1 MIPGKS
7 TTLLFNQGIRIPKTG
22 TDRPAGPPVQVK
34 ARGRPFNHRALV
46 VHSTDAPLK
55 LIERFAITRGRA
67 VPVDDAPGQQS
78 ASGRLAYYIT
88 PHGLGHAVR
97 SLGVIRRLM
106 DLAPELEIVLVSAL
120 PQFIIKQNLP
130 RPLPIRERHLDVG
143 LVQQDSLRF
152 DLEATRE
159 ALGSLRQRQQ
169 TLVDEEI
176 RFFRAEGIQGIVC
189 DVPFLPFLAAG
200 RAGIPAVGLGNFTWD
215 WIYQRYAERDR
226 RWESLVAWIREAY
239 RECPL
244 FLQLPMHGD
253 CSACGTI
260 RPVPLVARQ
269 AQRTRK
275 QTRRILRLA
284 ESQKT
289 YLVSFQSLNLEAEA
303 ERHLESMGERIF
315 LYKHPLR
322 LRARNGLS
330 LDDLDLS
337 YADAVAAVDGVI
349 TKPGYGIVADCLVHG
364 TPVIYTDRG
373 LFPEYEILV
382 RALTEHLT
390 TVFIPSAELYAG
402 RWQEAIENL
411 ESLPRRSP
419 SLPAN
424 GAEACARAIMDML
437 ERRGAIPAST

>member
-1 MIPGKS
+1 M
-7 TTLLFNQGIRIPKTG
+7 R
-22 TDRPAGPPVQVK
+22 
-34 ARGRPFNHRALV
+34 AR
-46 VHSTDAPLK
+46 
-55 LIERFAITRGRA
+55 EAIKGFPITKGRA
-67 VPVDDAPGQQS
+67 VPLDDAPGQQS
-78 ASGRLAYYIT
+78 GSGRLAYYIT

-97 SLGVIRRLM
+97 SLEVIHHLL
-106 DLAPELEIVLVSAL
+106 DLAPGLKIVLVSAL
-120 PQFIIKQNLP
+120 PQFIIKQNVP
-130 RPLPIRERHLDVG
+130 GPLLVRERHLDIG

-152 DLEATRE
+152 DLEATRT
-159 ALGSLRQRQQ
+159 ALESLRRRQQ
-169 TLVDEEI
+169 TLVDDEI
-176 RFFRAEGIQGIVC
+176 SFFRAEGIRGIVC
-189 DVPFLPFLAAG
+189 DVPFLPFVAAA

-215 WIYQRYAERDR
+215 WIYQRYAEGDR
-226 RWESLVAWIREAY
+226 RWEPVVAWIRDAY

-253 CSACGTI
+253 CSVCP
-260 RPVPLVARQ
+260 RVQDVPLVARH
-269 AQRTRK
+269 ARRTREE
-275 QTRRILRLA
+275 TRRILGLA

-330 LDDLDLS
+330 LDDADLS
-337 YADAVAAVDGVI
+337 YADVVAAVDGVI

-390 TVFIPSAELYAG
+390 TVYIPSAELYAG

-411 ESLPRRSP
+411 ERLPRRSP
-419 SLPAN
+419 FLPAN
-424 GAEACARAIMDML
+424 GVEACARAVLDML
-437 ERRGAIPAST
+437 AHKT